1 MTADVQILME
11 EALADLFRLVRQ
23 KCELVVED
31 LWWQFSNNK
40 IKETL
45 PWRPW
50 RVSPS
55 VLQFIVGLIVT
66 SC

>member
-40 IKETL
+40 SKETL
-45 PWRPW
+45 P
-50 RVSPS
+50 
-55 VLQFIVGLIVT
+55 
-66 SC
+66 